1 MNEQHTVQ
9 MKVPDTMTPK
19 TEKQKMLAGEYY
31 SASDSEL
38 QAEQL
43 AAAQWMQ
50 KYNGLGG
57 SPDLWRD
64 ALMEKLGMVGADT
77 VIRPPF
83 YCDYGYNIRLGSG
96 VFINFNCVM
105 LDVCE
110 IRIGDKTLI
119 GPGVQIMTASHPV
132 DHDLRRTG
140 LEFAKPVSIGSNV
153 WIGGGAQILPGV
165 SIGDNAII
173 GSGAVVTKNIEA
185 GVTVVGNPA
194 RPVLK
199 KVQ

>member
-9 MKVPDTMTPK
+9 MKVPDTMTSK

-38 QAEQL
+38 QADQL
-43 AAAQWMQ
+43 AAAAWMQ
-50 KYNGLGG
+50 KYNGLTARP
-57 SPDLWRD
+57 SEWPA
-64 ALMEKLGMVGADT
+64 ALRERLGAVGANS

-83 YCDYGYNIRLGSG
+83 YCDYGYNVFLGQD

-119 GPGVQIMTASHPV
+119 GPGVQIMTASHPM

-140 LEFAKPVSIGSNV
+140 LEFAKPISIGSNV